1 MKKII
6 LVAALIL
13 TAAASHAKIIN
24 STEVQIDPANVDTV
38 ISLVNKNE
46 PGSSQK
52 KLNIVVTD
60 SGMSTDVSPRYTVYL
75 GYASMA
81 EMGNI
86 TSTYQIT
93 NEGYGP
99 VRAERKSAGL
109 YTVIVTQFVDQVG
122 FAEVTYEV
130 NATQMFIDENKMRAA
145 CGGDFCDGNLKS
157 KITVTQKSIKK
168 IND

>member
-1 MKKII
+1 MKK
-6 LVAALIL
+6 LIL
-13 TAAASHAKIIN
+13 TAALTLAATVSQAKIIK
-24 STEVQIDPANVDTV
+24 STEAQIDPASIDTV
-38 ISLVNKNE
+38 INLVKKDE

-86 TSTYQIT
+86 TSSYEIT
-93 NEGYGP
+93 NLGYGP
-99 VRAERKSAGL
+99 VRAERKAAGI
-109 YTVIVTQFVDQVG
+109 YTVIVNQYVEQVG

-130 NATQMFIDENKMRAA
+130 NATQMFIDENKMRNA
-145 CGGDFCDGNLKS
+145 CGGDFCDGTLKS
-157 KITVTQKSIKK
+157 QISVKQLSVKK
-168 IND
+168 LN

>member
-1 MKKII
+1 MKK
-6 LVAALIL
+6 LIL
-13 TAAASHAKIIN
+13 IATLTLTATVSQAKIVK
-24 STEVQIDPANVDTV
+24 SVEAQIDPANIDTV
-38 ISLVNKNE
+38 INLVNKNE

-52 KLNIVVTD
+52 KLNIVVQD

-86 TSTYQIT
+86 TSTYEIT

-99 VRAERKSAGL
+99 VRAERKAAGI
-109 YTVIVTQFVDQVG
+109 YTVVVTQFVGQVG

-130 NATQMFIDENKMRAA
+130 NATQMFIDENKMRNA
-145 CGGDFCDGNLKS
+145 CGGDFCDGTLKS
-157 KITVTQKSIKK
+157 QISVKQLSVKK
-168 IND
+168 LN